1 MIGLC
6 LSVASLLVATVPTER
21 FTLVWTHS
29 VEKIRWEEDYA
40 ITGQQLRLVAARVHG
55 SGAGM
60 EVPEGARYRAGA
72 WEYEPR
78 IKPLAR
84 LQLAHSGAA
93 GDYTLCWARGCQTL
107 AALTGRDVRAAT
119 TVELYPCALADRDDG
134 AHP

>member
-6 LSVASLLVATVPTER
+6 LSVASLLVATVPAER
-21 FTLVWTHS
+21 FTLAWTHS
-29 VEKIRWEEDYA
+29 VERIRWEEDYVIRA
-40 ITGQQLRLVAARVHG
+40 DRLELIAARVHG

-60 EVPEGARYRAGA
+60 EVPQGGRYRAGA
-72 WEYEPR
+72 WEYRPR
-78 IKPLAR
+78 TPPLAR

-93 GDYTLCWARGCQTL
+93 GDYTLCWARGCQAL
-107 AALTGRDVRAAT
+107 AALTGGDVHAAA